1 MELRH
6 LRYFVAVAE
15 ELSFT
20 RAAERLHMAQPPL
33 STQIKQLE
41 GLLGVELFDRSRRN
55 IQLTEAGR
63 ALLVE
68 ARQLLVQLD
77 QAIRVVQRV
86 GSGQVGRLGV
96 GFVPSASNSA
106 LPPLLRTFRARYP
119 DVELYLREMQPDELL
134 RGLHEGRLD
143 VAFLYLPFD
152 DETLASRPVS
162 VEPLVVA
169 LGDDHPLAVRSQVAM
184 EELAFEPFV
193 LPGRY
198 GMPGLHEKVLAAC
211 DEAGFTPR
219 AVQKDVWLMQT
230 IIGLV
235 AAGIGVAL
243 VPASEQNIQRTGV
256 AYRALAGSRPTVE
269 LGVAWRREHDT
280 PVLVSFLSVV
290 EELTRTAAE
299 DAATEAPLSR
309 GRTRRRVAAAQP
321 RRRAD
326 R

>member
-33 STQIKQLE
+33 STQIRQLE
-41 GLLGVELFDRSRRN
+41 GELGVELFDRSRRN
-55 IQLTEAGR
+55 IRLTEGGR
-63 ALLVE
+63 ALLIE
-68 ARQLLVQLD
+68 ARQLLVLLD

-86 GSGQVGRLGV
+86 GSGEVGRLSV

-106 LPPLLRTFRARYP
+106 LPPLLRAFRASYP
-119 DVELYLREMQPDELL
+119 EVDLYLREMQPDELL
-134 RGLHEGRLD
+134 RGLHDGRLD

-169 LGDDHPLAVRSQVAM
+169 LGHDHPLAARDEVAM
-184 EELAFEPFV
+184 EELASEPFV
-193 LPGRY
+193 LPVRY
-198 GMPGLHEKVLAAC
+198 GMPGLHAKVLEAC
-211 DEAGFTPR
+211 EEAGFVPR

-243 VPASEQNIQRTGV
+243 VPASEQNVQRTGV
-256 AYRALAGSRPTVE
+256 VYRALAGSPPTVQ
-269 LGVAWRREHDT
+269 LGTAWRREQST
-280 PVLVSFLSVV
+280 PVLASFLSIV
-290 EELTRTAAE
+290 ERLTEATVQ
-299 DAATEAPLSR
+299 DAAPAAPASR
-309 GRTRRRVAAAQP
+309 GRRP
-321 RRRAD
+321 R
-326 R
+326 